1 MKKSVIMMATL
12 AVGLIFTNTF
22 GWAQTASDDPCL
34 VGKYSFSVGA
44 GMRNFSENLFKTVYD
59 NSGMSYNLDLGVK
72 VAKSLEAFLHTDY
85 FKKDGELTYTKEK
98 STLTI
103 IPIELGA
110 RYLIGISK
118 QCELKLFPY
127 LGAGAGYYMVK
138 EENPIGNFDKKGFGF
153 FVEVGLRYYP
163 AGSFFIDAKIKD
175 VFLKIKND
183 QGRNINTGGFAYM
196 GAIGISF

>member
-1 MKKSVIMMATL
+1 MKKSVIMLATL

-22 GWAQTASDDPCL
+22 GWAQYASDDPCR
-34 VGKYSFSVGA
+34 VGKYSFSVGV
-44 GMRNFSENLFKTVYD
+44 GMRNFSENLYKTVYGD
-59 NSGMSYNLDLGVK
+59 SGMSYNLDLGVK
-72 VAKSLEAFLHTDY
+72 VGKSLEAFLHTDY
-85 FKKDGELTYTKEK
+85 FKKDGELTFTKEK
-98 STLTI
+98 TTLKI

-118 QCELKLFPY
+118 QCKPKLFPY

-138 EENPIGNFDKKGFGF
+138 EENPIGSFDKKSFGF
-153 FVEVGLRYYP
+153 FVEGGLRFYP

-183 QGRNINTGGFAYM
+183 LGRNINTGGFTYM